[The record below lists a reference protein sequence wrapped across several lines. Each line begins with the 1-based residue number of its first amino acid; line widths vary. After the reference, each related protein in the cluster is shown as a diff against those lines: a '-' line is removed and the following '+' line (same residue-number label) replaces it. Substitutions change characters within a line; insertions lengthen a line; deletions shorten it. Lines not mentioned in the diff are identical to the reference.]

1 MKIILLLVS
10 LFTSLITLA
19 NANSDSLKDAYS
31 CFDIKQVKADVDYD
45 RVQWN
50 SKKFINVC
58 ELGFRI
64 TSITPHYLYLTRNWR
79 SPAYCKKFIREWE
92 KLKKENRTVCIAAYL
107 SYPEKKK
114 YQGKEI
120 LEQSGFWEVIKS
132 ENWCHTYFVGNCQ
145 GIPNSTESF

>member
-1 MKIILLLVS
+1 MKTT
-10 LFTSLITLA
+10 LFLINLFYCLNALA
-19 NANSDSLKDAYS
+19 DTNSDKFKDAYT
-31 CFDIKQVKADVDYD
+31 CFDIRQVKADVEYD

-64 TSITPHYLYLTRNWR
+64 TSTTPNYLYLTRNWR
-79 SPAYCKKFIREWE
+79 TPGYCREFIREWK
-92 KLKKENRTVCIAAYL
+92 KLEKENKTVCIAAYL

-114 YQGKEI
+114 YQDKEI

-132 ENWCHTYFVGNCQ
+132 ENWCHTYFSGNCQ
-145 GIPNSTESF
+145 KIAQSTESF